1 MEQEN
6 KIPQHVVFLPD
17 GNRRWAKEKG
27 LDTLEGHKA
36 GYGKLIPICTW
47 CRDRG
52 AKIVTAYGFSSEN
65 WNRSDREV
73 SYLMDLLEQG
83 LREHF
88 SGEAKIDQARLLG
101 VRVRVIGQK
110 FRLPQ
115 SLQDII
121 ANVEERTKHYDK
133 FFLNLAISYGGRWDI
148 VQAAQQLLKEKFPA
162 EELTEEKFGQYLS
175 TSGLA
180 DPDLVIRTGG
190 AQRLSNFL
198 LWQSAYAELY
208 FCEKY
213 WPDFEEQDLQ
223 AAFDEYA
230 SRSGR
235 FGH

>member
-36 GYGKLIPICTW
+36 GYRKLLPFCAW
-47 CRDRG
+47 CKNKG
-52 AKIVTAYGFSSEN
+52 TNIVTAYGFSSEN
-65 WNRSDREV
+65 WNRTDREV
-73 SYLMDLLEQG
+73 SYLMDLLERG
-83 LREHF
+83 LRENF
-88 SGEAKIDQARLLG
+88 SSEATVDRAQMMG

-115 SLQDII
+115 SLQDTI
-121 ANVEERTKHYDK
+121 ADVEERTKSNSE

-148 VQAAQQLLKEKFPA
+148 VQAVQRLLKEKLPA
-162 EELTEEKFGQYLS
+162 EELSEETFGQYLS
-175 TSGLA
+175 TSGLP

-198 LWQSAYAELY
+198 LWQSAYSELY

-213 WPDFEEQDLQ
+213 WPDFTEQDLQ
-223 AAFDEYA
+223 EAFDEYA
-230 SRSGR
+230 RRQRR

>member
-133 FFLNLAISYGGRWDI
+133 FFLNLAISYGGCGAFE
-148 VQAAQQLLKEKFPA
+148 QAAHQWLKEKF
-162 EELTEEKFGQYLS
+162 TEEKQ
-175 TSGLA
+175 T
-180 DPDLVIRTGG
+180 
-190 AQRLSNFL
+190 
-198 LWQSAYAELY
+198 
-208 FCEKY
+208 EK
-213 WPDFEEQDLQ
+213 
-223 AAFDEYA
+223 
-230 SRSGR
+230 R
-235 FGH
+235 FGKYL